1 MNKKLKEQLELV
13 IMQCSALKASL
24 DESLVRNK
32 QYETEIANLRRELA
46 ETENVTDTAPQKEE
60 TIVEKPAG
68 APETVAVEETP
79 EPASEEPTI
88 EETAEQSTPATKT
101 PGEQTEVAIEEA
113 DEQIPRPIFEEPV
126 AEQKEEQPTEAKELP
141 AKETAPEM
149 QSFQSTLEMGADMV
163 SQAVA
168 SSKEYIARLEA
179 SHPEG
184 CSSLTDIIR
193 SRTDLFKVEISGII
207 GGAGSLTEKREKMNN
222 ALIKLIQYFENVK

>member
-1 MNKKLKEQLELV
+1 MMNKKLKEQLELV

-32 QYETEIANLRRELA
+32 QYEAEIARLREKLEEDKNEAYSEEVVVEAPA
-46 ETENVTDTAPQKEE
+46 EQAE
-60 TIVEKPAG
+60 
-68 APETVAVEETP
+68 VAV
-79 EPASEEPTI
+79 
-88 EETAEQSTPATKT
+88 
-101 PGEQTEVAIEEA
+101 EEA
-113 DEQIPRPIFEEPV
+113 DEQIPQQVIEEPV
-126 AEQKEEQPTEAKELP
+126 AQQTEEETTEAKELP
-141 AKETAPEM
+141 AVETAPEM
-149 QSFQSTLEMGADMV
+149 QNFQSTLEMGADMV

-184 CSSLTDIIR
+184 CSSLADIIR

-207 GGAGSLTEKREKMNN
+207 GGAGSLTEKREKMSS